1 MVRRE
6 KERTKV
12 EPKAKPRQKAKT
24 KVTIRKV
31 AKAAK
36 ASHQVFRAKE
46 KVERLQISLAMC
58 AVKLDTLQ
66 RTAGMVECAM
76 WHQVWLQVQHLQT
89 GPILQACHNR
99 DRRNRMRNRHQLRH
113 NSSLQLSLALSTA
126 LHVFQRIHSFTK
138 EEITI
143 ISFLISDRIAPKE
156 AMCVQFNFSLEM
168 WSKALRLHD
177 AQGVQIPVSD
187 MRRC

>member
-1 MVRRE
+1 MARRE

-12 EPKAKPRQKAKT
+12 EPKAKPRQKEKT
-24 KVTIRKV
+24 KATIRKV

-46 KVERLQISLAMC
+46 RAERLQTSLAMY

-76 WHQVWLQVQHLQT
+76 WHQVWLQVRHHQT

-99 DRRNRMRNRHQLRH
+99 DKHSNKNAQQTPVAPQQPANQSSSQYRVARVSENFTVSRR
-113 NSSLQLSLALSTA
+113 
-126 LHVFQRIHSFTK
+126 
-138 EEITI
+138 
-143 ISFLISDRIAPKE
+143 
-156 AMCVQFNFSLEM
+156 
-168 WSKALRLHD
+168 
-177 AQGVQIPVSD
+177 
-187 MRRC
+187 RRSRSVRF

>member
-1 MVRRE
+1 MARRE

-12 EPKAKPRQKAKT
+12 EPKAKPRQKEKT

-46 KVERLQISLAMC
+46 RAERLRTSLAMY

-76 WHQVWLQVQHLQT
+76 WHQVWLQVQHHQT
-89 GPILQACHNR
+89 GPILQACHNKDKR
-99 DRRNRMRNRHQLRH
+99 SNRCAADTSCATAACKSVELSVPRCTCFREFTVSRR
-113 NSSLQLSLALSTA
+113 
-126 LHVFQRIHSFTK
+126 
-138 EEITI
+138 
-143 ISFLISDRIAPKE
+143 
-156 AMCVQFNFSLEM
+156 
-168 WSKALRLHD
+168 
-177 AQGVQIPVSD
+177 
-187 MRRC
+187 RRSRSVRF